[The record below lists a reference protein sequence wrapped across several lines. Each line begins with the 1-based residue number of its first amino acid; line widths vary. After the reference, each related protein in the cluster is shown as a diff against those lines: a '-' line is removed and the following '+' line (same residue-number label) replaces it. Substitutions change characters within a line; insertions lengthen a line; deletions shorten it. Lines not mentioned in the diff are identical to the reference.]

1 MKRLLITL
9 AAAALAGC
17 GSQADDD
24 DRHQSSTPPTT
35 TLATG
40 PSFDCGKA
48 ESEAEKLVCSEPRLA
63 ALDRQ
68 LADEYQHALAE
79 PGTDKAVLESV
90 QRGWVSGRDDCWKAD
105 DLRRCVLESYQTRLV
120 ELKIDD
126 PDTVRPE
133 AVTYECPDG
142 SKPLT
147 AQFYN
152 QFDPKAAVLTWG
164 TDKAIVFVQPSG
176 SGARY
181 GREGLEFWEH
191 QGEVSVDFYGNEFVC
206 TAP

>member
-17 GSQADDD
+17 GSQAGDD
-24 DRHQSSTPPTT
+24 DRHQSSTQPTT

-105 DLRRCVLESYQTRLV
+105 DVRRCVLESYQTRLV
-120 ELKIDD
+120 ELKGR
-126 PDTVRPE
+126 VK
-133 AVTYECPDG
+133 AVDC
-142 SKPLT
+142 
-147 AQFYN
+147 
-152 QFDPKAAVLTWG
+152 AVL
-164 TDKAIVFVQPSG
+164 QP
-176 SGARY
+176 
-181 GREGLEFWEH
+181 
-191 QGEVSVDFYGNEFVC
+191 V
-206 TAP
+206 